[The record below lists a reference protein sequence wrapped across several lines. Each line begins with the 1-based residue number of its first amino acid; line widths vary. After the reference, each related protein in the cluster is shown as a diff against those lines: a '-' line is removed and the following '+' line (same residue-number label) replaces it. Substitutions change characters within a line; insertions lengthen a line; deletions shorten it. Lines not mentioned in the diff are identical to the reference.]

1 MLNPRNTTSILNPFP
16 DKSSKVLQR
25 STTSMPP
32 LSSTVNV
39 ISDLSHKSP
48 GGSSFIIPN
57 APSGLV
63 TLHSGPSVASKQTD
77 RWADAL
83 EQIEVSINPST
94 DGVLTINSNID
105 VTTES
110 RDDNKDT
117 ADEQELTV
125 AQFEIAPKQLQEVAR
140 ELRARG
146 IQVEKAEPSGQT
158 SGNSSRSS
166 SLATLSAVTNIVL
179 VVCIYGLICGS
190 WLAENEALKAKVAML
205 KGLEKKQDE
214 TEEEYFAR
222 FTTNLVEL
230 QEETKRKLAITAAA
244 RAGKAKT
251 AAKEVSA
258 KVFFR
263 VCKGYNQMR
272 ASAAGRERRHHS
284 GWYRLDSG
292 EESREDSGEVLSYV

>member
-1 MLNPRNTTSILNPFP
+1 M
-16 DKSSKVLQR
+16 
-25 STTSMPP
+25 
-32 LSSTVNV
+32 
-39 ISDLSHKSP
+39 
-48 GGSSFIIPN
+48 
-57 APSGLV
+57 PSG
-63 TLHSGPSVASKQTD
+63 TSVATQETD
-77 RWADAL
+77 PYAAAL
-83 EQIEVSINPST
+83 KQIEASINPST
-94 DGVLTINSNID
+94 DSVTINSDND

-117 ADEQELTV
+117 ADGEEELTV
-125 AQFEIAPKQLQEVAR
+125 AQFEISPKQLQEVAR

-222 FTTNLVEL
+222 FTTNLVGL
-230 QEETKRKLAITAAA
+230 QEETKQKLAITAAG
-244 RAGKAKT
+244 RAKKAKT

-284 GWYRLDSG
+284 GWYRLDSREGPRG
-292 EESREDSGEVLSYV
+292 ESQEVLLHV

>member
-1 MLNPRNTTSILNPFP
+1 MI
-16 DKSSKVLQR
+16 
-25 STTSMPP
+25 ST
-32 LSSTVNV
+32 
-39 ISDLSHKSP
+39 
-48 GGSSFIIPN
+48 
-57 APSGLV
+57 APSGSV
-63 TLHSGPSVASKQTD
+63 TLPFGTSVATQETGSY
-77 RWADAL
+77 AAAL
-83 EQIEVSINPST
+83 KHIEASINPST
-94 DGVLTINSNID
+94 NGVLTIDSDND
-105 VTTES
+105 GTTEP

-117 ADEQELTV
+117 VDEQELTV
-125 AQFEIAPKQLQEVAR
+125 AQFEISPKQLQEVAR

-146 IQVEKAEPSGQT
+146 IQVEEAEPSGQS

-190 WLAENEALKAKVAML
+190 WLAENEALKQKVAML
-205 KGLEKKQDE
+205 KGLERKQEE
-214 TEEEYFAR
+214 TEEEYFDR

-230 QEETKRKLAITAAA
+230 QEKTKQDLAITAAG
-244 RAGKAKT
+244 RAKKAKT

-272 ASAAGRERRHHS
+272 ASTAGREPRHHS

-292 EESREDSGEVLSYV
+292 EESREDPEEVLLHH